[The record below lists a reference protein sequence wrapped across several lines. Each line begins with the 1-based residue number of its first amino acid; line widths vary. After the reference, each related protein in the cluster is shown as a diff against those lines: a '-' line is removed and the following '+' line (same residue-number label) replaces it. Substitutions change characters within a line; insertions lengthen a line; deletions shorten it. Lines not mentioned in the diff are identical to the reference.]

1 MAGPRNFV
9 ALMTSAQK
17 NKFEEKIRNAAY
29 GQCSEIA
36 AWVNEELGI
45 KTSRTA
51 VARYE
56 QALRKSDGVFE
67 TGGSIGAMAK
77 LSTVGGELAALYQE
91 LGELEY
97 RRAELLEQIRDL
109 ME

>member
-1 MAGPRNFV
+1 MVGAKNFV
-9 ALMTSAQK
+9 LSLPD
-17 NKFEEKIRNAAY
+17 EIREQLDNRIRKMAY
-29 GQCSEIA
+29 GRSSDIA
-36 AWVNEELGI
+36 AWLQEMGI

-56 QALRKSDGVFE
+56 KVLKEKDGITDAAGSLGATVKSV
-67 TGGSIGAMAK
+67 
-77 LSTVGGELAALYQE
+77 VPGGELAMLFQE

-97 RRAELLEQIRDL
+97 RRAELLDQIRDL

>member
-1 MAGPRNFV
+1 MAGAKNFV
-9 ALMTSAQK
+9 LSLSDELREQLD
-17 NKFEEKIRNAAY
+17 NRIRKYAY
-29 GQCSEIA
+29 GRSSDIA
-36 AWVNEELGI
+36 EWLQEMNV

-56 QALRKSDGVFE
+56 KVLKEKDGV
-67 TGGSIGAMAK
+67 TDAAGSLGA
-77 LSTVGGELAALYQE
+77 TVKSVVPGGELAALYQE

>member
-1 MAGPRNFV
+1 MAGQRNFV
-9 ALMTSAQK
+9 LSLSGGLKEALDT
-17 NKFEEKIRNAAY
+17 KIRESAY
-29 GQCSEIA
+29 GRSTEIT
-36 AWVNEELGI
+36 AWLAEQGVA
-45 KTSRTA
+45 TSRSA

-56 QALRKSDGVFE
+56 KALRKFDGVSDI
-67 TGGSIGAMAK
+67 GGSMNALVK
-77 LSTVGGELAALYQE
+77 SSVPGGELAALYQE

>member
-1 MAGPRNFV
+1 MVGAKNFV
-9 ALMTSAQK
+9 LSLPD
-17 NKFEEKIRNAAY
+17 EIREQLDNRIRKMAY
-29 GQCSEIA
+29 GRSSDIS
-36 AWVNEELGI
+36 AWLQEMGI

-56 QALRKSDGVFE
+56 KVLKEKDGITDAAGSLGATVKSV
-67 TGGSIGAMAK
+67 
-77 LSTVGGELAALYQE
+77 VPGGELAMLFQE

-97 RRAELLEQIRDL
+97 RRAELLDQIRDL

>member
-1 MAGPRNFV
+1 MAGVRNFV
-9 ALMTSAQK
+9 MQLTSEQK
-17 NKFEEKIRNAAY
+17 KELDEKIRESGY
-29 GQCSEIA
+29 GKCTQVA
-36 AWVNEELGI
+36 DWVNTQLGV

-56 QALRKSDGVFE
+56 QALRKKDGVFD
-67 TGGSIGAMAK
+67 TGGSINAMAK
-77 LSTVGGELAALYQE
+77 LSSVGGELASLYQE

-109 ME
+109 MD